1 MFSISRAFFKLPADV
16 KRNYKFDL
24 VSGYLR
30 CSDWHR
36 TKQVDKVNSEII
48 VT

>member
-24 VSGYLR
+24 VSGDLH
-30 CSDWHR
+30 CVDWHR
-36 TKQVDKVNSEII
+36 TYQADRQNEF
-48 VT
+48 